1 MDDDFNTAKAL
12 SNLFKYFKSAK
23 AALNGNI
30 DKAAA
35 ILNQI
40 KNTYSLLGLFKDE
53 PSAVL
58 KDESKEEIPAEVFEL
73 VEKRKQAKAEKNWAE
88 ADRIRDEILK
98 LGYTVKDTKD
108 GAVVEKA

>member
-1 MDDDFNTAKAL
+1 MAK
-12 SNLFKYFKSAK
+12 
-23 AALNGNI
+23 
-30 DKAAA
+30 
-35 ILNQI
+35 
-40 KNTYSLLGLFKDE
+40 E
-53 PSAVL
+53 P
-58 KDESKEEIPAEVFEL
+58 KEEIPAEVSEL

>member
-1 MDDDFNTAKAL
+1 M
-12 SNLFKYFKSAK
+12 
-23 AALNGNI
+23 
-30 DKAAA
+30 
-35 ILNQI
+35 
-40 KNTYSLLGLFKDE
+40 GLFKDE